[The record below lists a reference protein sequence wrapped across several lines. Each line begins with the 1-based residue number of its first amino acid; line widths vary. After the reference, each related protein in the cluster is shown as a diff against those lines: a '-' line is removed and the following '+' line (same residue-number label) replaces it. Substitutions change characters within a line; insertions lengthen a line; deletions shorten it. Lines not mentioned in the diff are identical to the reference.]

1 VDRGLP
7 ARIRTG
13 APRGLQIAVFLRRLK
28 IVTAW
33 CWSLPSRWHRCRQG
47 IPRST
52 STAKRTPDATRKRET
67 WCRFQPNRSLGLL
80 RGKPSERWCI
90 SPNGDCTPGC
100 TDADRMCV
108 SDGTFRSAG
117 QLLTEFVTLY
127 HSCRVF
133 CVILSLVIALQCRQR
148 RVHSYPQGEPPR
160 ARGAGGLG
168 PAKAASPALFG
179 ARRVLGEKSNKSG
192 RLTL

>member
-13 APRGLQIAVFLRRLK
+13 APRGLQIAVSLRRLK
-28 IVTAW
+28 IV
-33 CWSLPSRWHRCRQG
+33 
-47 IPRST
+47 
-52 STAKRTPDATRKRET
+52 TAKRTPDATRKRET

-117 QLLTEFVTLY
+117 PLLTEFVTLY

-148 RVHSYPQGEPPR
+148 RVHSYPQGEPLGR
-160 ARGAGGLG
+160 EGL
-168 PAKAASPALFG
+168 AVLALRKLHRQPCSEPG
-179 ARRVLGEKSNKSG
+179 EYWARRVTNLGA
-192 RLTL
+192 